1 MAVIVYNEETHTYSV
16 ESARERT
23 ERRKARYQSK
33 NRGRELRVQD
43 RANRRSSGALAK
55 AIGAISDDRSGARST
70 KETLRVLKNEDKAD
84 RRKYGAMAKIL
95 ANNENARKYA
105 LESGKDKRRTGVT
118 AKILADRRDARSA
131 KTELG
136 KKKLEMMRDILN
148 K

>member
-70 KETLRVLKNEDKAD
+70 KETLKVLKNED
-84 RRKYGAMAKIL
+84 
-95 ANNENARKYA
+95 NESARKYA